1 MIEVNG
7 NRFRFLKDPL
17 YANGRRVKKV
27 LCNGMKVYP
36 EDTSE
41 GNLIKILGWTNVY
54 VSHSHNGVRPQP
66 ASSWYDTLWFK
77 EGTVSF
83 GVMASFSAAIKL
95 RKPAR
100 VEKSP
105 VRINLQRNYHDT
117 IRSGYAEDKPYYCSA
132 PLVGLQ
138 DQITKSI
145 DFGSNNA
152 LIDYVDFIYKL
163 SITPPPM
170 CPYYYF
176 VHHASL
182 GWLTEYFYEFTP
194 HEPYLFNACEYN
206 GKTFRKRWENI
217 SFCRD
222 SSYTDDY
229 GRLFFDSHRGE
240 HGRMMTKAV
249 VDTKCPVYWGPV
261 SSKLYGMS
269 IKLEGYSMMYDR
281 KNMYNGTVTKDYY
294 AGPLNDIIA
303 LIPITHILYA
313 GDISE
318 APESAKTVSESDL
331 F

>member
-1 MIEVNG
+1 
-7 NRFRFLKDPL
+7 
-17 YANGRRVKKV
+17 
-27 LCNGMKVYP
+27 
-36 EDTSE
+36 
-41 GNLIKILGWTNVY
+41 
-54 VSHSHNGVRPQP
+54 
-66 ASSWYDTLWFK
+66 
-77 EGTVSF
+77 
-83 GVMASFSAAIKL
+83 
-95 RKPAR
+95 
-100 VEKSP
+100 
-105 VRINLQRNYHDT
+105 
-117 IRSGYAEDKPYYCSA
+117 
-132 PLVGLQ
+132 
-138 DQITKSI
+138 
-145 DFGSNNA
+145 
-152 LIDYVDFIYKL
+152 
-163 SITPPPM
+163 M

-206 GKTFRKRWENI
+206 GKVFRKRWENI
-217 SFCRD
+217 TFCRD

-281 KNMYNGTVTKDYY
+281 KNMNNGTVTKDYY
-294 AGPLNDIIA
+294 AGPLSDIIA

>member
-1 MIEVNG
+1 
-7 NRFRFLKDPL
+7 
-17 YANGRRVKKV
+17 
-27 LCNGMKVYP
+27 
-36 EDTSE
+36 
-41 GNLIKILGWTNVY
+41 
-54 VSHSHNGVRPQP
+54 
-66 ASSWYDTLWFK
+66 
-77 EGTVSF
+77 
-83 GVMASFSAAIKL
+83 
-95 RKPAR
+95 
-100 VEKSP
+100 
-105 VRINLQRNYHDT
+105 
-117 IRSGYAEDKPYYCSA
+117 
-132 PLVGLQ
+132 
-138 DQITKSI
+138 
-145 DFGSNNA
+145 
-152 LIDYVDFIYKL
+152 
-163 SITPPPM
+163 M

-217 SFCRD
+217 TFCRD

-313 GDISE
+313 GDYSE